1 MADILS
7 QEEIDALLEVV
18 DDGDTPQEQSAKEDS
33 SREIMLYD
41 FKRPNRVSKEQL
53 RSIKSIHDKLARN
66 LSSQISTV
74 LRTII
79 EIDLQSVDQMTYGE
93 FLMSIPSPT
102 SFNIFSLKPLDG
114 DAVLELNPSIVYPM
128 LDRLL
133 GGDGKVY
140 NIDRELT
147 DIELN
152 LLDTILRMILQKL
165 KESWESVLEF
175 HPSIEAKESSPNVV
189 QIVAQNEIV
198 IIVVLEITIGE
209 SSGMIN
215 LAYPVIFLE
224 SILSK
229 MSNRDIIISE
239 SNSRKSKNKELKEL
253 IKRADIEA
261 EAILGDTTLSLK
273 EILDLEKG
281 SVIRLDRE
289 VSKSV
294 TISVNK
300 KDVFKANMSVEE
312 YKKVFEITEVIYSDK
327 DEVKETLLKYEK
339 ERLERYKKLKLAN
352 KEDENKKREAVNG

>member
-18 DDGDTPQEQSAKEDS
+18 DESDDSAKSTKEDS

-152 LLDTILRMILQKL
+152 LLDTILRMIMQKL
-165 KESWESVLEF
+165 KESWENVMEF
-175 HPSIEAKESSPNVV
+175 HPTIEAKESSPNVV

-229 MSNRDIIISE
+229 MSSRDIIISE

-253 IKRADIEA
+253 VKRADIEA
-261 EAILGDTTLSLK
+261 EVILGDTTLSLK
-273 EILDLEKG
+273 EILDLEKD
-281 SVIRLDRE
+281 SIIRLDRE
-289 VSKSV
+289 ASDIV
-294 TISVNK
+294 TLSVNK
-300 KDVFKANMSVEE
+300 KDIFKAKMTVEE
-312 YKKVFEITEVIYSDK
+312 YKKRLDIKEVIYSDR
-327 DEVKETLLKYEK
+327 DEVKETLIKYEQ
-339 ERLERYKKLKLAN
+339 ERRKKYQELKLSNQDN
-352 KEDENKKREAVNG
+352 KEVVNE

>member
-7 QEEIDALLEVV
+7 QEEIDALLDVV
-18 DDGDTPQEQSAKEDS
+18 DDSEEVTPKDNNEKQ
-33 SREIMLYD
+33 REISLYD

-66 LSSQISTV
+66 LASQISAV

-114 DAVLELNPSIVYPM
+114 DAVLEINPSIVFPM

-152 LLDTILRMILQKL
+152 LLDTILRMITQKL
-165 KESWESVLEF
+165 KESWENVMEF
-175 HPSIEAKESSPNVV
+175 YPSIEAKETSPNVV

-198 IIVVLEITIGE
+198 IIIVLEITIGE
-209 SSGMIN
+209 TSGMIN
-215 LAYPVIFLE
+215 IAYPVIFLE

-229 MSNRDIIISE
+229 MSSRDIIISE
-239 SNSRKSKNKELKEL
+239 SNAKKTKNKELKEL
-253 IKRADIEA
+253 VKRADIDA
-261 EAILGDTTLSLK
+261 EVILGDTTLSLK

-281 SVIRLDRE
+281 SIIRLDRE
-289 VSKSV
+289 VSDKV
-294 TISVNK
+294 KIAVNK
-300 KDVFKANMSVEE
+300 KDVFTAKMSVGE
-312 YKKVFEITEVIYSDK
+312 YKKSLTIEEVIYSDR
-327 DEVKETLLKYEK
+327 DEVKDKLLSYEK
-339 ERLERYKKLKLAN
+339 ERYERYKTIKAN
-352 KEDENKKREAVNG
+352 TSKEVING

>member
-18 DDGDTPQEQSAKEDS
+18 DDSEEVAISSKEQS

-53 RSIKSIHDKLARN
+53 RSVRSIHDKLARN
-66 LSSQISTV
+66 LASQISTV

-102 SFNIFSLKPLDG
+102 SFNIFSMRPLDG
-114 DAVLELNPSIVYPM
+114 DAVLELNPSIVFPM

-152 LLDTILRMILQKL
+152 LLDTILRMIMQKL
-165 KESWESVLEF
+165 RESWENILDF
-175 HPSIEAKESSPNVV
+175 HPVIEAKESSANVV

-215 LAYPVIFLE
+215 IAYPVIFLE
-224 SILSK
+224 SVLSK
-229 MSNRDIIISE
+229 MSNRDIIVSE
-239 SNSRKSKNKELKEL
+239 SNSKKSKNKELKEL
-253 IKRADIEA
+253 VKRADIEA
-261 EAILGDTTLSLK
+261 EVILGDTTLSLK

-289 VSKSV
+289 VSDIV
-294 TISVNK
+294 TLSVNK
-300 KDVFKANMSVEE
+300 KDLFKAQMSVEE
-312 YKKVFEITEVIYSDK
+312 YKKKLEIKEVIYSDK
-327 DEVKETLLKYEK
+327 DEVKETLLQYEK
-339 ERLERYKKLKLAN
+339 ERLQKYQALKGIDETKK
-352 KEDENKKREAVNG
+352 EVVNE

>member
-18 DDGDTPQEQSAKEDS
+18 DDSAADPTSVKEAKD

-53 RSIKSIHDKLARN
+53 RSIKSVHDKLARN
-66 LSSQISTV
+66 LASQISTV

-102 SFNIFSLKPLDG
+102 SFNIFSMKPLDG
-114 DAVLELNPSIVYPM
+114 DAVLELNPSIVFPM

-133 GGDGKVY
+133 GGDGKTF

-152 LLDTILRMILQKL
+152 LLDTILRMIMQKL
-165 KESWESVLEF
+165 RESWENVMDF
-175 HPSIEAKESSPNVV
+175 HPTIEAKESSANVV

-215 LAYPVIFLE
+215 IAYPVIFLE
-224 SILSK
+224 SVLSK

-253 IKRADIEA
+253 VKRADIEA
-261 EAILGDTTLSLK
+261 EVILGDTTLSLK

-289 VSKSV
+289 VSDTV
-294 TISVNK
+294 TLSVNK
-300 KDVFKANMSVEE
+300 KDIFKAKMSVEE
-312 YKKVFEITEVIYSDK
+312 YKKVLEIKEVIYSDR

-339 ERLERYKKLKLAN
+339 ERLERYKTIKN
-352 KEDENKKREAVNG
+352 TQKEDDTKEAVNE

>member
-18 DDGDTPQEQSAKEDS
+18 DDSEETSSIKQD

-66 LSSQISTV
+66 LASQISTV

-79 EIDLQSVDQMTYGE
+79 EIELQSVDQMTYGE

-114 DAVLELNPSIVYPM
+114 DAVLELNPSIVFPM

-140 NIDRELT
+140 NVDRELT

-152 LLDTILRMILQKL
+152 LLDAILRMIMQKL
-165 KESWESVLEF
+165 KESWENVMDFS
-175 HPSIEAKESSPNVV
+175 PSIEAKESSANVV

-215 LAYPVIFLE
+215 IAYPVIFLE
-224 SILSK
+224 SVLSK

-239 SNSRKSKNKELKEL
+239 SNSKKSKNKELKEL
-253 IKRADIEA
+253 VKRADIEA
-261 EAILGDTTLSLK
+261 EVILGETTLSLK

-281 SVIRLDRE
+281 SIIRLDRE
-289 VSKSV
+289 VSDIV

-300 KDVFKANMSVEE
+300 KDIFKAQMSVQE
-312 YKKVFEITEVIYSDK
+312 YKKLLEVKEIISNDK
-327 DEVKETLLKYEK
+327 DEVKEILIKYEQ
-339 ERLERYKKLKLAN
+339 ERLERYQTIKSTTIKDKN
-352 KEDENKKREAVNG
+352 KEVVNE

>member
-18 DDGDTPQEQSAKEDS
+18 DEEGDATAIEAAKNNEE
-33 SREIMLYD
+33 RQIILYD

-66 LSSQISTV
+66 LASQISTV

-79 EIDLQSVDQMTYGE
+79 EIELQSVDQMTYGE

-114 DAVLELNPSIVYPM
+114 DAVLELNPSIVFPM
-128 LDRLL
+128 IDRLL
-133 GGDGKVY
+133 GGDGKTF

-152 LLDTILRMILQKL
+152 LLDTILRMIMQKL
-165 KESWESVLEF
+165 KESWENVMDF
-175 HPSIEAKESSPNVV
+175 HPVIEAKESSPNVV

-215 LAYPVIFLE
+215 IAYPVIFLE
-224 SILSK
+224 SVLSK

-253 IKRADIEA
+253 VKRADIEA
-261 EAILGDTTLSLK
+261 EVILGDTTLSLK

-281 SVIRLDRE
+281 SIIRLDRD
-289 VSKSV
+289 VSEIV

-300 KDVFKANMSVEE
+300 KDVFKAHMNVEE
-312 YKKVFEITEVIYSDK
+312 YKKTFEIKEVIYSDK
-327 DEVKETLLKYEK
+327 DEVKETLIKYEQDRLRKYQSLKRAK
-339 ERLERYKKLKLAN
+339 E
-352 KEDENKKREAVNG
+352 KEKEVVNE

>member
-18 DDGDTPQEQSAKEDS
+18 DDSAENNVTSDNDDS
-33 SREIMLYD
+33 QKVMIYD

-66 LSSQISTV
+66 LSSHISTV

-79 EIDLQSVDQMTYGE
+79 EINLQSVDQMTYGE

-102 SFNIFSLKPLDG
+102 SFNIFSMKPLEG
-114 DAVLELNPSIVYPM
+114 DAVLELNPSIVFPM

-133 GGDGKVY
+133 GGEGKQY
-140 NIDRELT
+140 EIDRELS

-152 LLDTILRMILQKL
+152 LLDTILRMIMSKL

-175 HPSIEAKESSPNVV
+175 YPTIEAKETSPNVV

-198 IIVVLEITIGE
+198 IIIVLEVSIGDV
-209 SSGMIN
+209 SGMIN
-215 LAYPVIFLE
+215 IAYPVIFLE

-229 MSNRDIIISE
+229 MSSRDIIISE
-239 SNSRKSKNKELKEL
+239 SNTKKSKNKELKEL
-253 IKRADIEA
+253 IKRADIVT
-261 EAILGDTTLSLK
+261 EAILGETTLSLK
-273 EILDLEKG
+273 EILDLKEG

-289 VSKSV
+289 VSDEV
-294 TISVNK
+294 NISIDK
-300 KDVFKANMSVEE
+300 KDIFKAKMSVDE
-312 YKKVFEITEVIYSDK
+312 YKKILEVIEVINNDK
-327 DEVKETLLKYEK
+327 DEVKEILLEYEK
-339 ERLERYKKLKLAN
+339 QR
-352 KEDENKKREAVNG
+352 KEKFDQLRKENVKEVINE

>member
-18 DDGDTPQEQSAKEDS
+18 DDPSEASSESVKEKEDT
-33 SREIMLYD
+33 REIMLYD

-66 LSSQISTV
+66 LASQISTV

-114 DAVLELNPSIVYPM
+114 DAVLELNPSIVFPM

-133 GGDGKVY
+133 GGDGKTY

-152 LLDTILRMILQKL
+152 LLDTILRMIMQKL
-165 KESWESVLEF
+165 KESWENIMEF
-175 HPSIEAKESSPNVV
+175 HPVIEAKESSPNVV

-215 LAYPVIFLE
+215 IAYPVIFLE

-253 IKRADIEA
+253 VKRADIEA
-261 EAILGDTTLSLK
+261 EVILGDTTLSLK

-281 SVIRLDRE
+281 SVIRLDRDASE
-289 VSKSV
+289 IV

-300 KDVFKANMSVEE
+300 KDVFKAHMSVDE
-312 YKKVFEITEVIYSDK
+312 YKKILEIREVIYNDR
-327 DEVKETLLKYEK
+327 DEVKEVLMKYEQ
-339 ERLERYKKLKLAN
+339 ERLKRYQTLKQV
-352 KEDENKKREAVNG
+352 KEDEKEVVNE

>member
-18 DDGDTPQEQSAKEDS
+18 DESDDSAKSTKEDS

-152 LLDTILRMILQKL
+152 LLDTILRMIMQKL
-165 KESWESVLEF
+165 KESWENVMEF
-175 HPSIEAKESSPNVV
+175 HPTIEAKESSPNVV

-198 IIVVLEITIGE
+198 IIVVLEITIGD

-229 MSNRDIIISE
+229 MSSRDIIISE
-239 SNSRKSKNKELKEL
+239 SNSKKSKNKELKEL
-253 IKRADIEA
+253 VKRADIEA
-261 EAILGDTTLSLK
+261 EVILGDTTLSLK
-273 EILDLEKG
+273 EILDLEKD

-289 VSKSV
+289 ASDIV
-294 TISVNK
+294 TLSVNK
-300 KDVFKANMSVEE
+300 KDIFKAKMTVEE
-312 YKKVFEITEVIYSDK
+312 YKKILDIKEVIYNDR

-339 ERLERYKKLKLAN
+339 ERRKKYQELKLSNHNN
-352 KEDENKKREAVNG
+352 KEVVNE